1 MTAELRFVLAGKEA
15 RLFLKIDDQEVE
27 DELWK
32 FDRKLT
38 KAEAAEIAKVVF
50 QDAYQVMQYATHEQ

>member
-1 MTAELRFVLAGKEA
+1 MTTELRFVLAAKEG
-15 RLFLKIDDQEVE
+15 RLFLKIDDQEIE

-38 KAEAAEIAKVVF
+38 KAEMAEIATCVF
-50 QDAYQVMQYATHEQ
+50 QDAYEVMQYATHER

>member
-1 MTAELRFVLAGKEA
+1 MTAELRLVLAGKEA
-15 RLFLKIDDQEVE
+15 RLFLKIHDQEIE

-38 KAEAAEIAKVVF
+38 KAEIEEITTCVF
-50 QDAYQVMQYATHEQ
+50 QDAYSVIQYAAHEQ